1 MSTTQTVVRTGNLPR
16 VNLLPPEIAEG
27 AKFRTAQ
34 LVMGLSVVATVL
46 VVGAL
51 YYLAA
56 ADESSA
62 QDQLTSAQAT
72 GATLQSQVAKYS
84 EVPVVY
90 AERATAKAQLD
101 QAMSQ
106 EIQYSYVLN
115 DLSLT
120 MPAGVWLTNIT
131 IAQPVDLP
139 GSVKGAWGNPA
150 NGTVTMVG
158 NASNLAQVAGWLQAL
173 ATQRS
178 YLDPFLTS
186 TQTTTQTTTAQG
198 QSAAGYTFTSSVA
211 LAPQALSNRYVR
223 VDN

>member
-1 MSTTQTVVRTGNLPR
+1 MSTTQTVVRTGNLPK

-27 AKFRTAQ
+27 ARFRSAQ
-34 LVMGLSVVATVL
+34 WVMGLALAAAVAS
-46 VVGAL
+46 VGAL
-51 YYLAA
+51 TYLAA
-56 ADESSA
+56 GDVSTA

-84 EVPVVY
+84 QVPVVY

-106 EIQYSYVLN
+106 EVQYSYVLN

-131 IAQPVDLP
+131 ITQPVDLP
-139 GSVKGAWGNPA
+139 GSIKGAWGNPA
-150 NGTVTMVG
+150 NGSVTMIG
-158 NASNLAQVAGWLQAL
+158 NASSLPQVAGWLQAL
-173 ATQRS
+173 ATQKS
-178 YLDPFLTS
+178 YLDPYLTS
-186 TQTTTQTTTAQG
+186 TQSTTAQG
-198 QSAAGYTFTSSVA
+198 QSTAGYTFTSSVA
-211 LAPQALSNRYVR
+211 LAPQALSNRYSR